1 MATLNEQLDSMRRLA
16 ENWDGYGAAS
26 PQANVVDLAQEF
38 VGLLEAVLRKS
49 PAGPTI
55 LHVSPTRIGGV
66 LIDWEDNSRQ
76 HEIEINPDRSIGFL
90 HVDKATGQIESRK
103 FSPVGSEVVHP
114 GLLQELR
121 QLLAA

>member
-26 PQANVVDLAQEF
+26 PQANVIDLAQEF
-38 VGLLEAVLRKS
+38 VGLLEAVFRKS
-49 PAGPTI
+49 PSGATI

-66 LIDWEDNSRQ
+66 LIDWEDNSRE

-90 HVDKATGQIESRK
+90 HVNKASLFPEK
-103 FSPVGSEVVHP
+103 VHIHTCP
-114 GLLQELR
+114 KST
-121 QLLAA
+121 

>member
-26 PQANVVDLAQEF
+26 PQANVIDLAQEF
-38 VGLLEAVLRKS
+38 VGLLEAVLQKS
-49 PAGPTI
+49 SSGPTI

-90 HVDKATGQIESRK
+90 HVNKATGQIESRQ
-103 FSPVGSEVVHP
+103 FSPAGSVVHP

>member
-1 MATLNEQLDSMRRLA
+1 MATLIEQLDAMRGLA

-26 PQANVVDLAQEF
+26 PQARIVDLAQEF
-38 VGLLEAVLRKS
+38 VGLLEVVLPKS
-49 PAGPTI
+49 AIDPEG

-66 LIDWEDNSRQ
+66 LIDWEDHLRQ

-90 HVDKATGQIESRK
+90 HVNKTTGQIETRR
-103 FSPVGSEVVHP
+103 FSPAGPEVVHP
-114 GLLQELR
+114 GFLQELR